1 MNPPSTLNESRPYRS
16 HKIPA
21 CDRCRK
27 RKLRCEADL
36 SIGPCRICRE
46 QGVDCVRSEAS
57 RTNKRTN
64 PNRNSTNNIEVSSVR
79 SIKRPRILDPS
90 PSTSSRH
97 ENSFPE
103 NSTAEQS
110 GLQSPDYSRQ
120 ERHSVNGKSSMIIS
134 PIIAEDVQLLEQ
146 YMESQA
152 RPERSKRERLY
163 DTVSDN
169 PQDPVIYLSVSRRRE
184 GLSSSERAGEKQ
196 KEILEQ
202 ILGSNVREL
211 VNLYFRHIHPSFPI
225 IDEHNFN
232 QLYSKGDKSLSPA
245 LICDILASALVY
257 WRQSPGLKRF
267 PVPDQ
272 RYCWNLAVESLQGD
286 FLAPGLSTL
295 YAALLDLSGRPV
307 VSITGNTLT
316 SGRSVALAHS
326 LGLNRDPSRWRI
338 SDHEKNLRTRLWWGV
353 LIHDRWSSFAH
364 GVPAHIRSNE
374 YDVPLPTLEGL
385 LTEGNHETSRIRPA
399 GCFILLCTLTEI
411 LGDILPLLYDRRCR
425 PIAETNKLLRQ
436 LETHLDEWE
445 ESLPQWAISK
455 SNAEQVS
462 GLSSLRLGF
471 LSVKMLLCRI
481 AFHSAT
487 HSPDPCLKEAKAYH
501 QAMLRECAKAIATF
515 LTSLTEQNLNEFW
528 MPYSAYHICSA
539 TIILLRCAIDTTDV
553 ETAESC
559 KSSLSEVK
567 RWLDWAHTSHHC
579 DLAEICLA
587 QCAEPIERLNVSSRS
602 TATGVRE
609 DRTEQLGVGMVG
621 ESFEDP
627 INVPFL
633 ADTESLM
640 NGLEYPFVDLWD
652 MFEQEYQ

>member
-1 MNPPSTLNESRPYRS
+1 MDPPSTLNESRPYRS

-21 CDRCRK
+21 CDQCRK
-27 RKLRCEADL
+27 RKLRCEAD
-36 SIGPCRICRE
+36 SSNGPCRICRE
-46 QGVDCVRSEAS
+46 QGADCVRSEAS
-57 RTNKRTN
+57 RTKKHTTPNTKKHTTPNTN
-64 PNRNSTNNIEVSSVR
+64 SIEVPSVR
-79 SIKRPRILDPS
+79 SLKRPRILAPS
-90 PSTSSRH
+90 PSTSLRL
-97 ENSFPE
+97 ENSFPGDV
-103 NSTAEQS
+103 NAEQS
-110 GLQSPDYSRQ
+110 GLQSSDYSRQ
-120 ERHSVNGKSSMIIS
+120 ERPSVNDKSSMIIG

-152 RPERSKRERLY
+152 RPDRSNRGRLY

-169 PQDPVIYLSVSRRRE
+169 PKDPVIYLSVSRRRE

-202 ILGSNVREL
+202 ILGPNVREV

-245 LICDILASALVY
+245 LICDILASSLVY
-257 WRQSPGLKRF
+257 WRHSPNLKRF

-272 RYCWNLAVESLQGD
+272 RYCWNMAVESLQGD

-338 SDHEKNLRTRLWWGV
+338 SDHEKSLRTRLWWGV

-364 GVPAHIRSNE
+364 GVPAHIRRNE

-385 LTEGNHETSRIRPA
+385 LTESNHQTSRVRPA
-399 GCFILLCTLTEI
+399 ECFILLCTLTEV

-425 PIAETNKLLRQ
+425 PITETNKLLRQ
-436 LETHLDEWE
+436 LETNLDEWE
-445 ESLPQWAISK
+445 ESLPQWATSK
-455 SNAEQVS
+455 SNAEKVS

-471 LSVKMLLCRI
+471 LSVKMLLCQFNAFSRAMSKRSQNIPPSNATRVRKSDNNLPLFSNRTESPRI
-481 AFHSAT
+481 L
-487 HSPDPCLKEAKAYH
+487 D
-501 QAMLRECAKAIATF
+501 AI
-515 LTSLTEQNLNEFW
+515 
-528 MPYSAYHICSA
+528 AYHICSA
-539 TIILLRCAIDTTDV
+539 TIILLRCAIDTTDI

-567 RWLDWAHTSHHC
+567 QWLDWAHTSHRW

-587 QCAEPIERLNVSSRS
+587 QCAEPIERLNVSSRA
-602 TATGVRE
+602 TATNVRE
-609 DRTEQLGVGMVG
+609 NRTEQPGMGVVG
-621 ESFEDP
+621 ESIGDP
-627 INVPFL
+627 TNVPFL

-652 MFEQEYQ
+652 MFQQEY

>member
-1 MNPPSTLNESRPYRS
+1 MDPPSTSNECRPYRS

-36 SIGPCRICRE
+36 SNGSCRICRE
-46 QGVDCVRSEAS
+46 QDVDCVRSEAS
-57 RTNKRTN
+57 KTRKQTS
-64 PNRNSTNNIEVSSVR
+64 PNTNNIEVPSVR
-79 SIKRPRILDPS
+79 SLKRPRIIDSS
-90 PSTSSRH
+90 PSASLRH
-97 ENSFPE
+97 ENRFPE
-103 NSTAEQS
+103 DSTAEQS

-120 ERHSVNGKSSMIIS
+120 ERSNVNDKSSMIIG

-152 RPERSKRERLY
+152 RPERSKRGRLY

-169 PQDPVIYLSVSRRRE
+169 PKDPVIYLSVPRRRE

-202 ILGSNVREL
+202 ILGPNVREV

-245 LICDILASALVY
+245 LMCDILASSLVY
-257 WRQSPGLKRF
+257 WRHCPNLKRF

-272 RYCWNLAVESLQGD
+272 RYCWNLAVESLQGC

-295 YAALLDLSGRPV
+295 YAALLDLTGRPII
-307 VSITGNTLT
+307 SITGNTLT

-338 SDHEKNLRTRLWWGV
+338 SDHEKSLRTRLWWGV

-364 GVPAHIRSNE
+364 GVPAHIRRNE
-374 YDVPLPTLEGL
+374 YDVPLPTLKGL
-385 LTEGNHETSRIRPA
+385 LTDGNHEILRIRPA
-399 GCFILLCTLTEI
+399 ECFILLCELTEI

-425 PIAETNKLLRQ
+425 PITETNKLLRQ
-436 LETHLDEWE
+436 LEINLDEWE
-445 ESLPQWAISK
+445 ESLPQWGTNK

-462 GLSSLRLGF
+462 GLSSLKLGF

-487 HSPDPCLKEAKAYH
+487 HSPEPCIKE
-501 QAMLRECAKAIATF
+501 
-515 LTSLTEQNLNEFW
+515 NLNEFW

-539 TIILLRCAIDTTDV
+539 TIILLRCAIDTTDT

-567 RWLDWAHTSHHC
+567 QWLDWAHTSHHW

-602 TATGVRE
+602 TATNVRE
-609 DRTEQLGVGMVG
+609 NRTEQPGMEVVG
-621 ESFEDP
+621 ESVGDP
-627 INVPFL
+627 TNVPFL

-652 MFEQEYQ
+652 MFEQEYE

>member
-36 SIGPCRICRE
+36 SNGPCRICRE
-46 QGVDCVRSEAS
+46 QGVDCVRPEAP
-57 RTNKRTN
+57 RTSKRTN
-64 PNRNSTNNIEVSSVR
+64 PNTNNTSNTDTASVR
-79 SIKRPRILDPS
+79 LLKRPRLLDPS
-90 PSTSSRH
+90 SSTSPRH
-97 ENSFPE
+97 EDSFPE
-103 NSTAEQS
+103 DSTAGQS

-120 ERHSVNGKSSMIIS
+120 ERPNVNDKSSMIIG

-152 RPERSKRERLY
+152 RPERSRRGRLY

-169 PQDPVIYLSVSRRRE
+169 PKDPVIYLSVSRRRE

-202 ILGSNVREL
+202 ILGPNVREV

-257 WRQSPGLKRF
+257 WRRSPNLKQF

-307 VSITGNTLT
+307 ISITGNTLT

-364 GVPAHIRSNE
+364 GVPAHIRRNE

-385 LTEGNHETSRIRPA
+385 LTADNHEISRIPPA
-399 GCFILLCTLTEI
+399 ECFISLCTLTEV

-425 PIAETNKLLRQ
+425 PITETNKLLRQ
-436 LETHLDEWE
+436 LEINLDVWE
-445 ESLPQWAISK
+445 ESLPPWAASK
-455 SNAEQVS
+455 SNAEQIS

-471 LSVKMLLCRI
+471 LSIKMLLCRI

-487 HSPDPCLKEAKAYH
+487 HSPSPCLKEVKAYH
-501 QAMLRECAKAIATF
+501 QAMLRECAKATTTF

-539 TIILLRCAIDTTDV
+539 TIILLRCVIDTTDI
-553 ETAESC
+553 ETAEAC

-567 RWLDWAHTSHHC
+567 QWLDWAHTSHHW

-602 TATGVRE
+602 TATNARE
-609 DRTEQLGVGMVG
+609 TRTEQMGIGMVG
-621 ESFEDP
+621 DRIGDP
-627 INVPFL
+627 TNVPFL
-633 ADTESLM
+633 VDTENLM

-652 MFEQEYQ
+652 MFEQECE

>member
-1 MNPPSTLNESRPYRS
+1 MNPSTLHEFRPYRS

-36 SIGPCRICRE
+36 TNGPCRICRE
-46 QGVDCVRSEAS
+46 QGADCVRPEAS
-57 RTNKRTN
+57 RTNKRTT
-64 PNRNSTNNIEVSSVR
+64 PNTTSTSNVEIPSVR
-79 SIKRPRILDPS
+79 SLKRPRTLDPS
-90 PSTSSRH
+90 PSTSPIH
-97 ENSFPE
+97 ENSFRE
-103 NSTAEQS
+103 DSTVEQS

-120 ERHSVNGKSSMIIS
+120 ERPNANDKSSMIIG

-152 RPERSKRERLY
+152 RPERSRRGRLY

-169 PQDPVIYLSVSRRRE
+169 PKDPVIYLSVSRRRE

-202 ILGSNVREL
+202 ILGPNVREV

-225 IDEHNFN
+225 IDENNFS

-245 LICDILASALVY
+245 LMCDILASSLVH
-257 WRQSPGLKRF
+257 WRQSPDLKPF

-307 VSITGNTLT
+307 VSITGNTLN
-316 SGRSVALAHS
+316 SGRTVALAHS
-326 LGLNRDPSRWRI
+326 LELNRDPSRWRI

-353 LIHDRWSSFAH
+353 LIHDRWSSLAH
-364 GVPAHIRSNE
+364 GVPAHIRRNE
-374 YDVPLPTLEGL
+374 YDVPLPILEGL
-385 LTEGNHETSRIRPA
+385 LTEGNHEISRIRPA
-399 GCFILLCTLTEI
+399 ECFILLCELTEV

-425 PIAETNKLLRQ
+425 PITEINKLLRQ
-436 LETHLDEWE
+436 LETNLDNWE
-445 ESLPQWAISK
+445 ESLPQWAASR
-455 SNAEQVS
+455 SNAE
-462 GLSSLRLGF
+462 
-471 LSVKMLLCRI
+471 K
-481 AFHSAT
+481 SAT
-487 HSPDPCLKEAKAYH
+487 HSPEPCLKEVKAYH
-501 QAMLRECAKAIATF
+501 QTMLRECAKTITTF
-515 LTSLTEQNLNEFW
+515 LASLTEQNLNEFW

-539 TIILLRCAIDTTDV
+539 TIILLRCAIDTTDI

-567 RWLDWAHTSHHC
+567 QWLDWAHTSHHW

-587 QCAEPIERLNVSSRS
+587 QCSEPIERLIVSSRS
-602 TATGVRE
+602 TVTSIRVNRAEEPGM
-609 DRTEQLGVGMVG
+609 GMVG
-621 ESFEDP
+621 ENIGDP
-627 INVPFL
+627 INLAFL

-652 MFEQEYQ
+652 MFEQEF